1 MFIAF
6 DWLAQESGWTK
17 KKFDSQLI
25 DITFTQT
32 EELKKTFD
40 EVTART
46 HQINKREALLG
57 VQKTSFSELKKISDD
72 LKPLH
77 ELWAVASRYNN
88 QIPSWLE
95 QQFENI
101 DSGDLETTIEEWLIE
116 LKRL

>member
-46 HQINKREALLG
+46 H
-57 VQKTSFSELKKISDD
+57 
-72 LKPLH
+72 
-77 ELWAVASRYNN
+77 
-88 QIPSWLE
+88 
-95 QQFENI
+95 
-101 DSGDLETTIEEWLIE
+101 
-116 LKRL
+116 